1 MIHLLLM
8 LVCEDNMKIIKTAS
22 GKTQIKI
29 SHKEWQSIGEQSGWI
44 KESAAWQPFGES
56 LRYEGESDEQY
67 KQRLLKEKE
76 RLGKQYEILSSKYQS
91 KRMEVHELQ
100 KAIEETNDILVH
112 VTQELE
118 IA

>member
-1 MIHLLLM
+1 VKYRL
-8 LVCEDNMKIIKTAS
+8 T
-22 GKTQIKI
+22 
-29 SHKEWQSIGEQSGWI
+29 KEAWQSIGKQTGWI

-76 RLGKQYEILSSKYQS
+76 RLGRQYEILSSKYQA

-100 KAIEETNDILVH
+100 KAIEETNDILAH